1 MYQYSTVTSMLCYGN
16 NFSYWYNFVGS
27 FILLKD
33 VDIKFKY
40 DSDKDDLVN
49 EFYVPV
55 LSNSVE
61 YYRMSGYFS
70 SSSLAIAARGIAKFI
85 LNGGKMK
92 LLCNAQL
99 TKEDY
104 EIIEKTNQNPI
115 DYIQDSFL
123 YDLHHIEDEFIKNHV
138 KALGWMLANGFLEI
152 KIALPK
158 DKKGIF
164 HSKVG
169 VLRDKEHNYISFSGS
184 DNETAAGWLYNIEE
198 FKVFKSWDSGEDKY
212 VSSDLDTFFEYWDGI
227 TEKTDVVEL
236 PSAVREKLIEFA
248 PVSRKELIVISKET
262 RKPINL
268 RGYQEEAIDSWF
280 AHDCRGLFEMA
291 TGTGK
296 TITSLSAFK
305 QLSSTK
311 DKLVTVIAC
320 PQLHLIDQWV
330 KDVENFHSGKIIK
343 ASSKESKWKSK
354 VKALARDFYMDLED
368 KVVIMTTHNTLASD
382 FFIKNIK
389 RIKSDKLLIVDEVHG
404 VGSSKR
410 LNGLIGEYD
419 YRLGLSATPKRWFD
433 EEGTQAIY
441 DYFGDV
447 VFEFDIKRALTEINP
462 DTGKHYLTPYYY
474 YPIVVD
480 LNDEEYAQYIDLSAK
495 IAQALARKKNNN
507 EKISLSTLCTKRQKI
522 INNAEEKYDEFRK
535 LLREHEGIDKLIVYC
550 SDRQIDRVQEILNEE
565 NVTPQ
570 HRFTHKESSSK
581 TQKELFSQ
589 REEILHNFEEGNYK
603 ALVAIKCLDEG
614 VDVPV
619 AENAIILSSTS
630 NPREHVQRRGRIL
643 RNAPGKKHAV
653 IYDFLVFPKEKTESG
668 TKIMKKEINR
678 YMEFAELAINS
689 LECLEILDKYYY
701 ST

>member
-1 MYQYSTVTSMLCYGN
+1 M
-16 NFSYWYNFVGS
+16 
-27 FILLKD
+27 LKD
-33 VDIKFKY
+33 EDIKFKY
-40 DSDKDDLVN
+40 DSDKDDIVN
-49 EFYVPV
+49 EFYIPV

-70 SSSLAIAARGIAKFI
+70 SSSLAIAARGIADFI
-85 LNGGKMK
+85 LNNGKMK

-104 EIIEKTNQNPI
+104 DIIEKTNQDPVEF
-115 DYIQDSFL
+115 IQESFIH
-123 YDLHHIEDEFIKNHV
+123 DLHNIEDNFIKDHV

-152 KIALPK
+152 KIAIPK

-169 VLRDKEHNYISFSGS
+169 ILKDNENNYISFSGS

-198 FKVFKSWDSGEDKY
+198 FKVFKSWDSSEEKY
-212 VSSDLDTFFEYWDGI
+212 VDSDLKTFFEYWDGV
-227 TEKTDVVEL
+227 TVRTDIIDL
-236 PSAVREKLIEFA
+236 PSAVKQELIDYA
-248 PVSRKELIVISKET
+248 PISRKELVVVSRKT

-268 RGYQEEAIDSWF
+268 RDYQDDAIDSWF
-280 AHDCRGLFEMA
+280 NHDCRGLFEMA

-320 PQLHLIDQWV
+320 PQLHLIDQWI
-330 KDVENFHSGKIIK
+330 KDVENFHTGKIII
-343 ASSKESKWKSK
+343 ASSKEAKWKSK
-354 VKALARDFYMDLED
+354 LSALRRDFYMDLED
-368 KVVIMTTHNTLASD
+368 KVVIMTTHDTLASE
-382 FFIKNIK
+382 FFTKSIKKI
-389 RIKSDKLLIVDEVHG
+389 RADKLLIVDEVHG
-404 VGSSKR
+404 IGSSKR
-410 LNGLIGEYD
+410 LEGLLEDYN

-433 EEGTQAIY
+433 EDGTRAIY

-474 YPIVVD
+474 YPIIVD
-480 LNDEEYAQYIDLSAK
+480 LNDEEYSEYRDLSQK
-495 IAQALARKKNNN
+495 IAQAIARKKNNN
-507 EKISLSTLCTKRQKI
+507 EKISLSALCNQRQKI
-522 INNAEEKYDEFRK
+522 INNAEAKYEEFRR

-550 SDRQIDRVQEILNEE
+550 SDRQIDRVQEILSEE
-565 NVTPQ
+565 NVSPQ
-570 HRFTHKESSSK
+570 HRFTHKESSNK
-581 TQKELFSQ
+581 KKNEAFSQ
-589 REEILHNFEEGNYK
+589 RESILNNFEKGNYK

-643 RNAPGKKHAV
+643 RNAPGKEYAT

-678 YMEFAELAINS
+678 YKEFAELAINS
-689 LECLEILDKYYY
+689 LDCLAILDKYYY

>member
-1 MYQYSTVTSMLCYGN
+1 MLKN
-16 NFSYWYNFVGS
+16 
-27 FILLKD
+27 

-49 EFYVPV
+49 DFYIPV

-70 SSSLAIAARGIAKFI
+70 SSSLAISARGIADFI

-104 EIIEKTNQNPI
+104 EIIEKTH
-115 DYIQDSFL
+115 QDSVEYVQRMFID
-123 YDLHHIEDEFIKNHV
+123 DLHNIEDEFVKNHV

-152 KIALPK
+152 KIAIPK

-169 VLRDKEHNYISFSGS
+169 ILKDNENNFISFSGS

-198 FKVFKSWDSGEDKY
+198 FKVFKSWDSGEEKY
-212 VSSDLDTFFEYWDGI
+212 VSSDLDTFFDYWDGI
-227 TEKTDVVEL
+227 TERTNVIDL
-236 PSAVREKLIEFA
+236 PSAVREELIDFA
-248 PVSRKELIVISKET
+248 PVSRKELVVISRKT
-262 RKPINL
+262 RKVINL
-268 RGYQEEAIDSWF
+268 RDYQDDAIDSWF

-320 PQLHLIDQWV
+320 PQLHLIDQWI
-330 KDVENFHSGKIIK
+330 KDVENFHTGKILK
-343 ASSKESKWKSK
+343 ASSKERKWKSK
-354 VKALARDFYMDLED
+354 ISALSRDFYMGLED
-368 KVVIMTTHNTLASD
+368 KVVIMTTHDTLASD
-382 FFIKNIK
+382 FFVKKIKK
-389 RIKSDKLLIVDEVHG
+389 IKSDKLLIVDEVHG
-404 VGSSKR
+404 IGSSQR
-410 LNGLIGEYD
+410 INGLIEDYD

-433 EEGTQAIY
+433 EEGTQVIY

-447 VFEFDIKRALTEINP
+447 VFEFDIERALTEINP

-474 YPIVVD
+474 YPIIVD
-480 LNDEEYAQYIDLSAK
+480 LTDEEYSEYRDLSQK
-495 IAQALARKKNNN
+495 IAQAIARKKNNN
-507 EKISLSTLCTKRQKI
+507 EKISLSALCNQRQKI
-522 INNAEEKYDEFRK
+522 INNAEEKYSAFKE
-535 LLREHEGIDKLIVYC
+535 LLKEHEGIDKLIVYC

-565 NVTPQ
+565 NVIPQ
-570 HRFTHKESSSK
+570 HRFTHKESSGK
-581 TQKELFSQ
+581 TKKELFSQ
-589 REEILHNFEEGNYK
+589 RELILQNFEKGNYK

-643 RNAPGKKHAV
+643 RNAPGKEYAT
-653 IYDFLVFPKEKTESG
+653 IYDFLVFPKDGTEIGS
-668 TKIMKKEINR
+668 KIMKKEIAR
-678 YMEFAELAINS
+678 YKEFAELAINS
-689 LECLEILDKYYY
+689 LDCLEILDKYYY

>member
-1 MYQYSTVTSMLCYGN
+1 LKA
-16 NFSYWYNFVGS
+16 FSLYWYNSAGLVS
-27 FILLKD
+27 LLRNA
-33 VDIKFKY
+33 DIKFKY
-40 DSDKDDLVN
+40 DSDKDNLVE
-49 EFYVPV
+49 EFYIPV
-55 LSNSVE
+55 LSNSIE

-70 SSSLAIAARGIAKFI
+70 SSSLAISARGIADFI
-85 LNGGKMK
+85 INGGKMK

-104 EIIEKTNQNPI
+104 EIIEETRQNSV
-115 DYIQDSFL
+115 DYIQCRFL
-123 YDLHHIEDEFIKNHV
+123 EDLHSIEDEFIKDHV

-152 KIALPK
+152 KIAIPK

-169 VLRDKEHNYISFSGS
+169 ILRDNENNLVSFSGS

-198 FKVFKSWDSGEDKY
+198 FKVFRSWDSGEEKY
-212 VSSDLDTFFEYWDGI
+212 VKSDVDTFNDYWNGV
-227 TEKTDVVEL
+227 TERTDIIDL
-236 PSAVREKLIEFA
+236 PSAVRDELIEFA
-248 PVSRKELIVISKET
+248 PVSRKELVVISRKT

-268 RGYQEEAIDSWF
+268 REYQEDAIDSWF
-280 AHDCRGLFEMA
+280 NHDCRGLFEMA

-320 PQLHLIDQWV
+320 PQLHLIDQWI
-330 KDVENFHSGKIIK
+330 KDVENFHSGKILK
-343 ASSKESKWKSK
+343 ASSKEKWKDK
-354 VKALARDFYMDLED
+354 VSALARDFYMDLED
-368 KVVIMTTHNTLASD
+368 HVVIMTTHDTLASD
-382 FFIKNIK
+382 YFIKKIK
-389 RIKSDKLLIVDEVHG
+389 KIKSDKLLIVDEVHG
-404 VGSSKR
+404 IGSSKR
-410 LNGLIGEYD
+410 LKGLIEDYN

-447 VFEFDIKRALTEINP
+447 VFEFDIERALTDFNP

-474 YPIVVD
+474 YPIIVD
-480 LNDEEYAQYIDLSAK
+480 LTNEEYSKYKELSKK
-495 IAQALARKKNNN
+495 IAKALARKKNNN
-507 EKISLSTLCTKRQKI
+507 EKISLSALCNERQKV
-522 INNAEEKYDEFRK
+522 INNAENKYEEFRK

-550 SDRQIDRVQEILNEE
+550 SDRQIDRVQEILIEE
-565 NVTPQ
+565 NVIPQ
-570 HRFTHKESSSK
+570 HRFTHKESSGK

-589 REEILHNFEEGNYK
+589 REKILYNFEKGNYK

-643 RNAPGKKHAV
+643 RNAPGKDHAT

-668 TKIMKKEINR
+668 SKIMKKEIDR
-678 YMEFAELAINS
+678 YREFANLAINS
-689 LECLEILDKYYY
+689 LDCLEILDKYYY

>member
-1 MYQYSTVTSMLCYGN
+1 MWRD
-16 NFSYWYNFVGS
+16 F
-27 FILLKD
+27 LLKNE
-33 VDIKFKY
+33 DIKFKY
-40 DSDKDDLVN
+40 DSDKDDIVN
-49 EFYVPV
+49 EFYIPV

-70 SSSLAIAARGIAKFI
+70 SSSLAIAARGIADFI
-85 LNGGKMK
+85 LNNGKMK

-104 EIIEKTNQNPI
+104 DIIEKTNQDPVEF
-115 DYIQDSFL
+115 IQESFIH
-123 YDLHHIEDEFIKNHV
+123 DLHNIEDNFIRDHV

-152 KIALPK
+152 KIAIPK

-169 VLRDKEHNYISFSGS
+169 ILKDNENNYISFSGS

-198 FKVFKSWDSGEDKY
+198 FKVFKSWDFSEEKY
-212 VSSDLDTFFEYWDGI
+212 VNSDLKTFFEYWNGV
-227 TEKTDVVEL
+227 TVRTDIIDL
-236 PSAVREKLIEFA
+236 PSAVKQELIDYA
-248 PVSRKELIVISKET
+248 PISRKELVVVSRKT

-268 RGYQEEAIDSWF
+268 RDYQDDAIDCWF
-280 AHDCRGLFEMA
+280 NHDCRGLFEMA

-320 PQLHLIDQWV
+320 PQLHLINQWI
-330 KDVENFHSGKIIK
+330 KDVENFHTGKIII

-354 VKALARDFYMDLED
+354 LTALRRDFYMDLED
-368 KVVIMTTHNTLASD
+368 KVVVMTTHDTLASD
-382 FFIKNIK
+382 FFTKTIKK
-389 RIKSDKLLIVDEVHG
+389 IKSDKLLIVDEVHG
-404 VGSSKR
+404 IGSSKR
-410 LNGLIGEYD
+410 LEGLLEDYN

-433 EEGTQAIY
+433 EDGTRAIY

-447 VFEFDIKRALTEINP
+447 VFDFDIKRALTEINP

-474 YPIVVD
+474 YPIIVD
-480 LNDEEYAQYIDLSAK
+480 LNDEEYSEYRDLSQK
-495 IAQALARKKNNN
+495 IAQAIARKKNNN
-507 EKISLSTLCTKRQKI
+507 EKISLSALCNQRQKI
-522 INNAEEKYDEFRK
+522 INNAEEKYEKFRK

-565 NVTPQ
+565 NVSPQ

-581 TQKELFSQ
+581 KKNETFSQ
-589 REEILHNFEEGNYK
+589 RESILYNFEKGNYK

-643 RNAPGKKHAV
+643 RNAPDKEYAT

-668 TKIMKKEINR
+668 TKIMKKEIDR
-678 YMEFAELAINS
+678 YKEFAELAINS
-689 LECLEILDKYYY
+689 LDCLAILDKYYY

>member
-1 MYQYSTVTSMLCYGN
+1 MV
-16 NFSYWYNFVGS
+16 
-27 FILLKD
+27 ILFKNE
-33 VDIKFKY
+33 DIKFKY
-40 DSDKDDLVN
+40 DSDKDDIVN
-49 EFYVPV
+49 EFYIPV

-70 SSSLAIAARGIAKFI
+70 SSSLAISARGIADLI

-104 EIIEKTNQNPI
+104 DVIEKTNQDPVEF
-115 DYIQDSFL
+115 IQQSFIN
-123 YDLHHIEDEFIKNHV
+123 DLHNIEDNFIKDHV

-152 KIALPK
+152 KIAIPK

-169 VLRDKEHNYISFSGS
+169 IMKDNENNFISFSGS

-198 FKVFKSWDSGEDKY
+198 FKVFKSWESSEEKY
-212 VSSDLDTFFEYWDGI
+212 VDSDLKTFFEYWNGD
-227 TEKTDVVEL
+227 TVRTDIIDL
-236 PSAVREKLIEFA
+236 PSAVKSELIEFA
-248 PVSRKELIVISKET
+248 PISRKELVVISKKT

-268 RGYQEEAIDSWF
+268 REYQDEAIDSWF
-280 AHDCRGLFEMA
+280 ANGCRGLFEMA

-320 PQLHLIDQWV
+320 PQLHLIDQWI
-330 KDVENFHSGKIIK
+330 KDVENFHTGKILK
-343 ASSKESKWKSK
+343 ASSKEGKWKSK
-354 VKALARDFYMDLED
+354 LSALHRDFYMGLED
-368 KVVIMTTHNTLASD
+368 KVVIMTTHDTLSSD
-382 FFIKNIK
+382 FFIKKIK
-389 RIKSDKLLIVDEVHG
+389 KIKSDKLLIVDEVHG
-404 VGSSKR
+404 IGSSKR
-410 LNGLIGEYD
+410 LNGLIEDYN

-433 EEGTQAIY
+433 EDGTRAIY

-447 VFEFDIKRALTEINP
+447 VFDFDIKRALTDINP

-474 YPIVVD
+474 YPIIVD
-480 LNDEEYAQYIDLSAK
+480 LTDEEYSEYQDLSQRIAK
-495 IAQALARKKNNN
+495 ALARKKNNN
-507 EKISLSTLCTKRQKI
+507 EKISLSALCNQRQKI
-522 INNAEEKYDEFRK
+522 INNAEEKYDAFRN
-535 LLREHEGIDKLIVYC
+535 LLKEHEGIDKLIVYC

-565 NVTPQ
+565 NVSPQ
-570 HRFTHKESSSK
+570 HRFTHKESSAKKKNES
-581 TQKELFSQ
+581 FSQ
-589 REEILHNFEEGNYK
+589 REKILNNFEKGNYK

-614 VDVPV
+614 VDVPI

-643 RNAPGKKHAV
+643 RNAPGKEYAT

-678 YMEFAELAINS
+678 YKEFAELAINS
-689 LECLEILDKYYY
+689 LDCLEILDKYYY

>member
-1 MYQYSTVTSMLCYGN
+1 ML
-16 NFSYWYNFVGS
+16 
-27 FILLKD
+27 KE

-49 EFYVPV
+49 GFYIPV

-70 SSSLAIAARGIAKFI
+70 SSSLAISARGIEDFI
-85 LNGGKMK
+85 INGGKMK

-104 EIIEKTNQNPI
+104 EIIEKTNQ
-115 DYIQDSFL
+115 DSVEYVERLFIE
-123 YDLHHIEDEFIKNHV
+123 DLHNIEDQFIKNHV
-138 KALGWMLANGFLEI
+138 EALGWMLNNGFLEI
-152 KIALPK
+152 KIAIPK

-169 VLRDKEHNYISFSGS
+169 VLKDNEGNAISFSGS

-198 FKVFKSWDSGEDKY
+198 FKVFKSWDPGEEKY
-212 VSSDLDTFFEYWDGI
+212 VSSDLDTFFEYWNGVTNRTKVID
-227 TEKTDVVEL
+227 L
-236 PSAVREKLIEFA
+236 PSAVKKELIEFA
-248 PVSRKELIVISKET
+248 PISRKELVVVSKRT
-262 RKPINL
+262 RRPINL
-268 RGYQEEAIDSWF
+268 REYQDDAIDSWF
-280 AHDCRGLFEMA
+280 AHDCRGIFEMA

-320 PQLHLIDQWV
+320 PQLHLIDQWI
-330 KDVENFHSGKIIK
+330 KDVENFHNGRIIK
-343 ASSKESKWKSK
+343 ASSKEKDWKHKLS
-354 VKALARDFYMDLED
+354 ALSRDFYMGLED
-368 KVVIMTTHNTLASD
+368 KVVIMTTHDTLSSD
-382 FFIKNIK
+382 FFIKKIK
-389 RIKSDKLLIVDEVHG
+389 KIKSDKLLIVDEAHG
-404 VGSSKR
+404 IGSSKR
-410 LNGLIGEYD
+410 LKGLIEDYN

-447 VFEFDIKRALTEINP
+447 VFDFDIRRALSDINP
-462 DTGKHYLTPYYY
+462 DTGKTYLTPYYY
-474 YPIVVD
+474 YPIIVD
-480 LNDEEYAQYIDLSAK
+480 LTSEEYSEYRDLSTK
-495 IAQALARKKNNN
+495 IAQAIARKKHNN
-507 EKISLSTLCTKRQKI
+507 EKISLSALCNQRQRI
-522 INNAEEKYDEFRK
+522 INNAENKYCEFRK
-535 LLREHEGIDKLIVYC
+535 LLKEHEDIDKLIVYC
-550 SDRQIDRVQEILNEE
+550 SDKQIDKVQKILNEE
-565 NVTPQ
+565 NIIPQ

-581 TQKELFSQ
+581 TMKELFSE
-589 REEILHNFEEGNYK
+589 RESILYNFEKGNYR

-643 RNAPGKKHAV
+643 RNAPGKDYAT
-653 IYDFLVFPKEKTESG
+653 IYDFLVFPKEKTDIGS
-668 TKIMKKEINR
+668 KIMKKEIKR
-678 YMEFAELAINS
+678 YKEFAELAINS
-689 LECLEILDKYYY
+689 LDCLEILDKYYY
-701 ST
+701 NA

>member
-1 MYQYSTVTSMLCYGN
+1 MKA
-16 NFSYWYNFVGS
+16 FSLYWYNSAGLVS
-27 FILLKD
+27 LLRNA
-33 VDIKFKY
+33 DIKFKY
-40 DSDKDDLVN
+40 DSDKDNLVE
-49 EFYVPV
+49 EFYIPV
-55 LSNSVE
+55 LSNSIE

-70 SSSLAIAARGIAKFI
+70 SSSLAISARGIADFI
-85 LNGGKMK
+85 INGGKMK

-104 EIIEKTNQNPI
+104 EIIEETRQNSV
-115 DYIQDSFL
+115 DYIQCRFL
-123 YDLHHIEDEFIKNHV
+123 EDLHSIEDEFIKDHV

-152 KIALPK
+152 KIAIPK

-169 VLRDKEHNYISFSGS
+169 ILRDNENNLVSFSGS

-198 FKVFKSWDSGEDKY
+198 FKVFRSWDSGEEKY
-212 VSSDLDTFFEYWDGI
+212 VKSDVDTFNDYWNGV
-227 TEKTDVVEL
+227 TERTDIIDL
-236 PSAVREKLIEFA
+236 PSAVRDELIEFA
-248 PVSRKELIVISKET
+248 PVSRKELVVISRKT

-268 RGYQEEAIDSWF
+268 REYQEDAIDSWF
-280 AHDCRGLFEMA
+280 NHDCRGLFEMA

-320 PQLHLIDQWV
+320 PQLHLIDQWI
-330 KDVENFHSGKIIK
+330 KDVENFHSGKILK
-343 ASSKESKWKSK
+343 ASSKEKWKDK
-354 VKALARDFYMDLED
+354 VSALARDFYMDLED
-368 KVVIMTTHNTLASD
+368 HVVIMTTHDTLASD
-382 FFIKNIK
+382 YFIKKIK
-389 RIKSDKLLIVDEVHG
+389 KIKSDKLLIVDEVHG
-404 VGSSKR
+404 IGSSKR
-410 LNGLIGEYD
+410 LKGLIEDYN

-447 VFEFDIKRALTEINP
+447 VFEFDIERALTDFNP

-474 YPIVVD
+474 YPIIVD
-480 LNDEEYAQYIDLSAK
+480 LTNEEYSKYKELSKK
-495 IAQALARKKNNN
+495 IAKALARKKNNN
-507 EKISLSTLCTKRQKI
+507 EKISLSALCNERQKV
-522 INNAEEKYDEFRK
+522 INNAENKYEEFRK

-550 SDRQIDRVQEILNEE
+550 SDRQIDRVQEILIEE
-565 NVTPQ
+565 NVIPQ
-570 HRFTHKESSSK
+570 HRFTHTGSSGK

-589 REEILHNFEEGNYK
+589 REEILYNFEKGNYK

-643 RNAPGKKHAV
+643 RNAPGKDHAT

-668 TKIMKKEINR
+668 SKIMKKEIDR
-678 YMEFAELAINS
+678 YREFANLAINS
-689 LECLEILDKYYY
+689 LDCLEILDKYYY

>member
-1 MYQYSTVTSMLCYGN
+1 
-16 NFSYWYNFVGS
+16 
-27 FILLKD
+27 LLKD
-33 VDIKFKY
+33 EDIKFKY
-40 DSDKDDLVN
+40 DSDNDDIVN
-49 EFYVPV
+49 EFYIPV

-70 SSSLAIAARGIAKFI
+70 SSSLAIAARGIADFI
-85 LNGGKMK
+85 LNNGKMK

-104 EIIEKTNQNPI
+104 DIIEKTNQDPVEF
-115 DYIQDSFL
+115 IQESFIH
-123 YDLHHIEDEFIKNHV
+123 DLHNIEDNFIRDHV

-152 KIALPK
+152 KIAIPK

-169 VLRDKEHNYISFSGS
+169 ILKDNKNNYISFSGS

-198 FKVFKSWDSGEDKY
+198 FKVFKSWDFSEEKY
-212 VSSDLDTFFEYWDGI
+212 VNSDLKTFFEYWNGV
-227 TEKTDVVEL
+227 TVRTDIIDL
-236 PSAVREKLIEFA
+236 PSAVKQELIDYA
-248 PVSRKELIVISKET
+248 PISRKELVVVSRKT

-268 RGYQEEAIDSWF
+268 RDYQDDAIDSWF
-280 AHDCRGLFEMA
+280 NNDCRGLFEMA

-320 PQLHLIDQWV
+320 PQLHLIDQWI
-330 KDVENFHSGKIIK
+330 KDVENFHTGKIIV
-343 ASSKESKWKSK
+343 ASSKEAKWKSK
-354 VKALARDFYMDLED
+354 LSALRRDFYMDLED
-368 KVVIMTTHNTLASD
+368 KVVIMTTHDTLASE
-382 FFIKNIK
+382 FFTKSIKKI
-389 RIKSDKLLIVDEVHG
+389 RSDKLLIVDEVHG
-404 VGSSKR
+404 IGSSKR
-410 LNGLIGEYD
+410 LEGLLEDYN

-433 EEGTQAIY
+433 EDGTRAIY

-474 YPIVVD
+474 YPIIVD
-480 LNDEEYAQYIDLSAK
+480 LNDEEYSEYRDLSQK
-495 IAQALARKKNNN
+495 IAQAIARKKNNN
-507 EKISLSTLCTKRQKI
+507 EKISLSALCNQRQKI
-522 INNAEEKYDEFRK
+522 INNAEAKYEEFRR

-550 SDRQIDRVQEILNEE
+550 SDRQIDRVQEILSEE
-565 NVTPQ
+565 NVSPQ
-570 HRFTHKESSSK
+570 HRFTHKESSNK
-581 TQKELFSQ
+581 KKNEAFSQ
-589 REEILHNFEEGNYK
+589 RESILYNFEKGNYK

-643 RNAPGKKHAV
+643 RNAPGKEYAT

-678 YMEFAELAINS
+678 YKEFAELAINS
-689 LECLEILDKYYY
+689 LDCLAILDKYYY